1 MTKTIDEKEA
11 FIALRAQGYS
21 FDKIAKKI
29 GVSKPTLISW
39 QADFDEQIK
48 EARYFEVENIIN
60 KYELMR
66 NTRFEAHARL
76 LKKAIDELINR
87 GDDTELECLPV
98 KDLLSL
104 IDTLEKR
111 LTKDMDQ
118 TNLTVEVPDDFLIDR
133 FDTKRETVQ
142 IG

>member
-29 GVSKPTLISW
+29 GVSKPTLLSW
-39 QADFDEQIK
+39 QAEFDEQIK
-48 EARYFEVENIIN
+48 EARYFEIENIIN

-66 NTRFEAHARL
+66 NTRFEAHAML

-87 GDDTELECLPV
+87 GDDTELECMPV
-98 KDLLSL
+98 KALLEV

-111 LTKDMDQ
+111 IAKDIEQ
-118 TNLTVEVPDDFLIDR
+118 INLTVEVPDDFLIER